1 MIEKHLIDELLFGE
15 KEGLSSHT
23 DQMQNMVEIELS
35 EEAEGIIVTTER
47 DEVGRDGE
55 IKALLKE
62 QEDKNKCGPLYKS
75 NIAFFADLGR
85 QEEAIEESQ

>member
-23 DQMQNMVEIELS
+23 DQMQNMPTTTKLS
-35 EEAEGIIVTTER
+35 EEDEGITMIAER

-55 IKALLKE
+55 MKALL
-62 QEDKNKCGPLYKS
+62 QE
-75 NIAFFADLGR
+75 
-85 QEEAIEESQ
+85 